1 MYDFNTRTSL
11 LAFVQDDVFLVWN
24 SGYTTDPL
32 ARFRFPDTRTL
43 SRPLNGAFVVKV
55 VHRLTP

>member
-1 MYDFNTRTSL
+1 MTHCMPLFSTERPGDEPGC
-11 LAFVQDDVFLVWN
+11 VVWN

-32 ARFRFPDTRTL
+32 AKFSSPMLAL
-43 SRPLNGAFVVKV
+43 SRPHNGAFVIEV